1 MAEVLTCVPPSGLKS
16 AESVDVSPS
25 HVLSCMPPKHS
36 VTEPA
41 ELLEFLFA
49 SEPAVKRTKVRQWLK
64 FGSVHVNGESITLAS
79 HPLQVG
85 DVVTVEPKGD
95 GRLAVLLPKGM
106 QVLFEDSSLI
116 VIEKP
121 ENLLSMGTDKEKD
134 KTAYAYLNNYIRR
147 GNARNPNHVWIVH
160 RLDRETSGV
169 MVFAKTE
176 KSKTVMQTNWSE
188 VSKHYLAIVEGAP
201 TEDEGVFS
209 SHLNENGPYKVYSTT
224 AGPQARL
231 AVTPYR
237 VLKKTATRA
246 LVELMPETGRRNQ
259 IRVHLADAGCPIV
272 GDHKYGAKTNP
283 IRRLALH
290 ASMLEFK
297 HPITGQVMRFESKL
311 PRALDCLT

>member
-1 MAEVLTCVPPSGLKS
+1 
-16 AESVDVSPS
+16 
-25 HVLSCMPPKHS
+25 MPPTHT

-41 ELLEFLFA
+41 ELLAFLFA
-49 SEPAVKRTKVRQWLK
+49 SEPAVKRTRVRQWLK

-106 QVLFEDSSLI
+106 QVLFEDAAII
-116 VIEKP
+116 VIDKP

-176 KSKTVMQTNWSE
+176 AAKAALQQYWDDV
-188 VSKHYLAIVEGAP
+188 VKHYLAIVEGAP
-201 TEDEGVFS
+201 PEDEGVFS
-209 SHLNENGPYKVYSTT
+209 SHLNENGPYKVYSAPASEQT
-224 AGPQARL
+224 RL
-231 AVTPYR
+231 AVTPYF

-272 GDHKYGAKTNP
+272 GDQKYGAKTNP
-283 IRRLALH
+283 IRRVALH
-290 ASMLEFK
+290 ASVLQFK
-297 HPITGQVMRFESKL
+297 HPVTGKLMRFESKL

>member
-1 MAEVLTCVPPSGLKS
+1 MLIFLCGHVSLDRFLPLFSCFF
-16 AESVDVSPS
+16 SV
-25 HVLSCMPPKHS
+25 HCMPPTHT

-41 ELLEFLFA
+41 ELLAFLFA
-49 SEPAVKRTKVRQWLK
+49 SEPAVKRTRVRQWLK

-106 QVLFEDSSLI
+106 QVLFEDAGII
-116 VIEKP
+116 VIDKP

-176 KSKTVMQTNWSE
+176 AAKAALQQYWDDV
-188 VSKHYLAIVEGAP
+188 VKHYLAIVEGAP
-201 TEDEGVFS
+201 PEDEGVFS
-209 SHLNENGPYKVYSTT
+209 SHLNENGPYKVYS
-224 AGPQARL
+224 AQASEQTRL
-231 AVTPYR
+231 AVTPYF

-272 GDHKYGAKTNP
+272 GDQKYGAKTNP
-283 IRRLALH
+283 IRRVALH
-290 ASMLEFK
+290 ASVLQFK
-297 HPITGQVMRFESKL
+297 HPVTGKLMRFESKL